1 MELRSDAVLASVEM
15 SEVNSDGG
23 ASEGDADYESLPAH
37 ASLGTHMTAGAVAGV
52 LEHTVMYPVDS
63 VKVTQLN
70 STQLYTT
77 QTHSLTCVRC
87 AGRNHATQNS
97 SVLLKQ
103 KLE

>member
-70 STQLYTT
+70 STLHNTNAFTNMCQM
-77 QTHSLTCVRC
+77 RW
-87 AGRNHATQNS
+87 
-97 SVLLKQ
+97 
-103 KLE
+103 